1 MTAQSASR
9 TLFFFEKPSAMRQ
22 LQQFF
27 RSPSTVC
34 VSAEGHLLAAEEP
47 GNVRDEWKSWRLHT
61 LPIVLER
68 IPVTYGI
75 SRSGQSH
82 KPKVE
87 AIKQAL
93 QGVERVIIATDPG
106 REGSMI
112 AWEVLEHLGY
122 RGRVDRLKLGALD
135 EISIR
140 RAFAAMAKE
149 PDSGKRDYA
158 AYLEAL
164 CRQYED
170 YHLGLNG
177 TRAISLR
184 LRPPAFRE
192 PWRFGGVQT
201 PTLAILAD
209 LEQRIRDFVPQDY
222 YKVALA
228 VVTETGA
235 EITLWHAPKDK
246 IFDKAVAE
254 TIQQAAAMWFGP
266 LGVEQ
271 KDVRRAPPK
280 LFSKDTLARR
290 CAKRFGWDPQHTAK
304 LAQDL
309 YDQGYLTYPRT
320 ESEHLPESQTGDAS
334 VVIGSIVAVLADLAS
349 LVPSAGEL
357 VFRKGSKGHYVKDP
371 GEHHAIVPLR
381 KVPRPGSISG
391 DHLRVWEL
399 VAKSFLAAH
408 LPDGIDART
417 TVAVQVPTTLGP
429 KRFSI
434 SGSVIKSPGWRAVYG
449 AEADEENETVPGK
462 AKPDE
467 EPTTGRLPPIRNNE
481 PGKAT
486 DTRIEAAKTEPPRR
500 ITRGELPVVMG
511 RLIDQ
516 VEDPAL
522 KAALEN
528 PVNPNEPKGLGTA
541 ATRDSILPKL
551 QKSQYIEL
559 LKGKDPPIQVTEVG
573 LAFIAAVRRV
583 FPAYGDPV
591 GRAMFEADLAEIGRA
606 ATRAEAAR
614 RAAAYQERTRT
625 RVQELI
631 GAIARSEAIAVD

>member
-1 MTAQSASR
+1 MFSIRSRHLPEHWLRPRIRSENVSSNVMTAHQASR

-22 LQQFF
+22 LQRFF
-27 RSPSTVC
+27 KSPSTVC

-47 GNVRDEWKSWRLHT
+47 GNVRDEWKPWRFDT
-61 LPIVLER
+61 LPIMLER
-68 IPVTYGI
+68 IPVTYDT

-82 KPKVE
+82 KPKIE

-140 RAFAAMAKE
+140 RAFAGMAKE
-149 PDSGKRDYA
+149 PDSGERDYA

-177 TRAISLR
+177 TRAMSLR

-209 LEQRIRDFVPQDY
+209 LERRIRDFVPQDY
-222 YKVALA
+222 YKIALQ
-228 VVTETGA
+228 VRMESGA

-246 IFDKAVAE
+246 ILDKQVAE
-254 TIQQAAAMWFGP
+254 TIQQAAAIWSGP
-266 LGVEQ
+266 LGVKQ
-271 KDVRRAPPK
+271 KDVRRSPPR

-309 YDQGYLTYPRT
+309 YDQGCLSYPRT
-320 ESEHLPESQTGDAS
+320 ESEHLPESQMADAS
-334 VVIGSIVAVLADLAS
+334 AIIGSVVEVLTDVADL
-349 LVPSAGEL
+349 VPADAPF

-381 KVPRPGSISG
+381 KVPQHGSISG

-408 LPDGIDART
+408 LPNGIDART
-417 TVAVQVPTTLGP
+417 TISAQVPTPLGP
-429 KRFSI
+429 KRFAV
-434 SGSVIKSPGWRAVYG
+434 SGSVIKAPGWRAVYG
-449 AEADEENETVPGK
+449 AEADEDVDSIPGK
-462 AKPDE
+462 AKTDG
-467 EPTTGRLPPIRNNE
+467 EPTVARLPAVRDRE
-481 PGKAT
+481 PGTAT
-486 DTRIEAAKTEPPRR
+486 E
-500 ITRGELPVVMG
+500 
-511 RLIDQ
+511 
-516 VEDPAL
+516 
-522 KAALEN
+522 
-528 PVNPNEPKGLGTA
+528 
-541 ATRDSILPKL
+541 
-551 QKSQYIEL
+551 
-559 LKGKDPPIQVTEVG
+559 
-573 LAFIAAVRRV
+573 
-583 FPAYGDPV
+583 
-591 GRAMFEADLAEIGRA
+591 
-606 ATRAEAAR
+606 
-614 RAAAYQERTRT
+614 
-625 RVQELI
+625 
-631 GAIARSEAIAVD
+631 